1 MSNTWRSIKNTTV
14 NMAKGLWNS
23 VRRTFNNM
31 NSGLKKY
38 WAQRPHYWN
47 GKCSKSGLNKL
58 IGGVNWVGD
67 KIE

>member
-31 NSGLKKY
+31 NSGLK
-38 WAQRPHYWN
+38 N
-47 GKCSKSGLNKL
+47 ISVSKATLL
-58 IGGVNWVGD
+58 EW
-67 KIE
+67 